1 MGAGITQHPLSGPV
15 ANPGAGGRART
26 NAPNNESPP
35 RAAAL
40 ERHGGAR
47 WFGPPAAFR
56 VRFAMRVVAT
66 ATDRRPSVVID
77 VPRCGRGGRRRT
89 WVAGTPIPTPDRAGA
104 GLAVVDGSAWVLVD
118 CGRAVTQGALQ
129 AGLDL
134 TALVSFASRIIT
146 LTTSAISPPWRRP
159 AGPPA
164 RRRRWRPSGR
174 RPGRPNVAS
183 ASLTSPSMVRRAA
196 VPGIARPSP
205 STRSLRLR
213 PPPPLPLG
221 MAG

>member
-1 MGAGITQHPLSGPV
+1 MVVRGGSVHLRRSASGLPC
-15 ANPGAGGRART
+15 
-26 NAPNNESPP
+26 EWS
-35 RAAAL
+35 
-40 ERHGGAR
+40 
-47 WFGPPAAFR
+47 
-56 VRFAMRVVAT
+56 
-66 ATDRRPSVVID
+66 RRPLIVDPVWPSTCHDAVV
-77 VPRCGRGGRRRT
+77 GGRRRT

-118 CGRAVTQGALQ
+118 CGRAVTQRALQ

-183 ASLTSPSMVRRAA
+183 ASLTSPSMLRRAA